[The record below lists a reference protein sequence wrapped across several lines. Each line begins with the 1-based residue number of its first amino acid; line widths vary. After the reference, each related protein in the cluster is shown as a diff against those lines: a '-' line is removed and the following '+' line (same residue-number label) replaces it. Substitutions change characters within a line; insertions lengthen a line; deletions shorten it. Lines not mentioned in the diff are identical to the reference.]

1 MLALGLLTIGGDESP
16 FIRDVQN
23 VSDFLGRERL
33 LRWDGTFII
42 RTTRKSYP
50 RNSKRLSQFN
60 HAGEECVIL
69 ADEDKTKL
77 IFSEKEAS
85 WSKTGA
91 FVHLRFLD
99 GLYHLTGLIHISEV
113 SWDLVQDVRD
123 FLTEGDEVRVKVINI
138 DRWKKSRIT
147 LSIKQLEEDPL
158 LETLDKVIPQDGLA
172 DSDSLSGSG
181 SSDIEPLQGL
191 ETIFEELLQEDG
203 S

>member
-1 MLALGLLTIGGDESP
+1 MVGRICSHWAFLPLVGTNPLLFAMFKTCLTFWGGKDYCAGMGRSLYEQPEKAIQEIAKGL
-16 FIRDVQN
+16 
-23 VSDFLGRERL
+23 VSS
-33 LRWDGTFII
+33 IMPV
-42 RTTRKSYP
+42 K
-50 RNSKRLSQFN
+50 
-60 HAGEECVIL
+60 VIL

-85 WSKTGA
+85 WSK
-91 FVHLRFLD
+91 FSKQVK

-203 S
+203 

>member
-1 MLALGLLTIGGDESP
+1 MVGSQPEKAIQEIAKGL
-16 FIRDVQN
+16 
-23 VSDFLGRERL
+23 VSS
-33 LRWDGTFII
+33 IMPV
-42 RTTRKSYP
+42 K
-50 RNSKRLSQFN
+50 
-60 HAGEECVIL
+60 VIL

-85 WSKTGA
+85 WSKFSKQVKVGDIFEA
-91 FVHLRFLD
+91 KFGSLEDWCFF
-99 GLYHLTGLIHISEV
+99 

-138 DRWKKSRIT
+138 DRWKKSRVT

-203 S
+203 YVSITG